1 MRLQQ
6 GISLLEVLL
15 AVLLLKVS
23 VLGALAGQLHARQ
36 MVTEA
41 LQRTQAVAMAED
53 WLNRMQ
59 AAGASHAE
67 LSPFPECSASLPCP
81 SETIANWLHQQWHQQ
96 WWLGPNALAQGGY
109 CELLDDSSAEL
120 VLYWHSRS
128 LLSESLSQNPCGQS
142 GPKVALQLQVTL

>member
-41 LQRTQAVAMAED
+41 TQRTQAVAMAAD

-59 AAGASHAE
+59 ASGTS
-67 LSPFPECSASLPCP
+67 LSDSSPPPHCTEATPCAPDTLSA
-81 SETIANWLHQQWHQQ
+81 WLQQQWHQQ
-96 WWLGPNALAQGGY
+96 WWQTNTALAQGGY
-109 CELLDDSSAEL
+109 CTEPQASGAEL
-120 VLYWHSRS
+120 VVYWHSRH
-128 LLSESLSQNPCGQS
+128 LLGGSSDASPCNVS
-142 GPKVALQLQVTL
+142 IPTMSLQVRAAL